1 MHANNA
7 SCLRS
12 ASHSTA
18 AVPVD
23 VTVAYHYPIVI
34 RPGLLND
41 IHDLVRVSF
50 PGARVAV
57 LTDET
62 VSELYGEAVLE
73 RLRAANIHAT
83 QIVVP
88 AGEPS
93 KSLDAYTDV
102 LAEMFRTGFDRRGL
116 LLNLGGGV
124 INDLGGFVAATYM
137 RGIAYINVPTTVLAQ
152 VDSAIGGKVAVNVPK
167 AKNFVGAFH
176 HPRAVWS
183 DPSVLRTLPRRD
195 VASGIAE
202 AIKVAI
208 IGSEELFRFLER
220 EHAAILERCDP
231 AVLAEVVHRS
241 SRLKVELLAAD
252 PYEKDLRRVL
262 NLGHTFAHPLEVE
275 LGYGRIQHGEAVA
288 HGIALAAMIAF
299 RRGILSEANLQR
311 ILALLAA
318 YDLPPPV
325 EAQSLIDAC
334 ARFDAIR
341 LVRANK
347 LNYVLPVR
355 IGECVIVPELEQPE
369 IVGALEALIALPAPS
384 DAKAAAAR

>member
-1 MHANNA
+1 
-7 SCLRS
+7 
-12 ASHSTA
+12 
-18 AVPVD
+18 
-23 VTVAYHYPIVI
+23 
-34 RPGLLND
+34 
-41 IHDLVRVSF
+41 
-50 PGARVAV
+50 
-57 LTDET
+57 
-62 VSELYGEAVLE
+62 
-73 RLRAANIHAT
+73 
-83 QIVVP
+83 
-88 AGEPS
+88 
-93 KSLDAYTDV
+93 
-102 LAEMFRTGFDRRGL
+102 
-116 LLNLGGGV
+116 
-124 INDLGGFVAATYM
+124 M

-241 SRLKVELLAAD
+241 SKLKVELLAAD

-369 IVGALEALIALPAPS
+369 ILGALEALIALPAPS